1 MAATLNLIITDAGIQ
16 EVINAQ
22 HDGTAPVRLSQVGFG
37 RGIYTPVPSQT
48 ALHDEIKRVGTI
60 SGGVVGGNIM
70 HIQAIDGDAS
80 AAYAVY
86 EIGVYTASG
95 TLFAVYSQP
104 LPIIHKVADS
114 EIMVAIDIILT
125 GVEPTAVTVGDT
137 NYTLAPAT
145 TSNLGVV
152 ELATDGEAI
161 AGTDTERALT
171 PAAGAAAMAAHDTAL
186 REMFVTT
193 HAAESPTTGDAQ
205 TIYGVKTI
213 MNRLEF
219 KGTRHNPGIMPY
231 AQNGMYFYTPNCGV
245 IIDDSAHDITIQSDC
260 TVRITSGDGG
270 MAIIGEEVDVGGGA
284 PFKGILGSLYLNDVG
299 GLFYLRVSLQ
309 NGVDGDGFSRGD
321 TIFTSLLV
329 GQGDLRIV
337 EPSLSPSG
345 TVPAAIKFRA
355 LQGVTFYQG
364 TTGYTVSVLAL
375 RVE

>member
-1 MAATLNLIITDAGIQ
+1 MATTLNLIITDAGIQ

-48 ALHDEIKRVGTI
+48 ALHDEIKRVSTI

-70 HIQAIDGDAS
+70 HIQALDGDAS

-171 PAAGAAAMAAHDTAL
+171 PAAGAAAMAAHDTVL

-193 HAAESPTTGDAQ
+193 HAAGSSTTGDAQ
-205 TIYGVKTI
+205 NIYGVKTI
-213 MNRLEF
+213 MNRIEF
-219 KGTRHNPGIMPY
+219 KSANGAGIMPY
-231 AQNGMYFYTPNCGV
+231 AQNGMYLYAPNCG
-245 IIDDSAHDITIQSDC
+245 IIIEDSAHDITISSDS

-270 MAIIGEEVDVGGGA
+270 MVIIGDEVDVGGGA

-299 GLFYLRVSLQ
+299 GLFYLLVTLQ

-329 GQGDLRIV
+329 GQGDLTIV
-337 EPSLSPSG
+337 
-345 TVPAAIKFRA
+345 
-355 LQGVTFYQG
+355 
-364 TTGYTVSVLAL
+364 
-375 RVE
+375 